1 MLFQAVVSSTEET
14 KKKPRAARRAS
25 AAKRSAASSDS
36 DNDSY
41 NGSYDIKEIQK
52 RDRMLRN
59 RESAAL
65 SRSVLFLRAF
75 YICSVAPVW
84 DAASTVHFA
93 VAEDSSRGFESDCC
107 STPLL
112 FVITERGSARRQN
125 L

>member
-1 MLFQAVVSSTEET
+1 VVSSTEDT

-25 AAKRSAASSDS
+25 AAKRIAASSDS

-65 SRSVLFLRAF
+65 SRSVLFFRAPQLPF
-75 YICSVAPVW
+75 CCSCAVLFSAAAFNRQHLAP
-84 DAASTVHFA
+84 
-93 VAEDSSRGFESDCC
+93 AEDL
-107 STPLL
+107 TVLL
-112 FVITERGSARRQN
+112 RCLFIFTGRESARRQSH
-125 L
+125 

>member
-1 MLFQAVVSSTEET
+1 VSSTEDT

-25 AAKRSAASSDS
+25 AAKRIAASSDS

-65 SRSVLFLRAF
+65 SRSVLFLRA
-75 YICSVAPVW
+75 SQAP
-84 DAASTVHFA
+84 A
-93 VAEDSSRGFESDCC
+93 CC
-107 STPLL
+107 SYMLCYL
-112 FVITERGSARRQN
+112 RCCF